1 MNIRILILCLSI
13 LCANSMIS
21 QSYNPTTVK
30 TPKGSTVTDTGILTS
45 SDITYSTAQIASLR
59 EYLQS
64 QYNGAILVD
73 VPSFAYNCHAYAWHV
88 SEGGNKVWIGLNGS
102 KAEDVYWTDG
112 SYYEV
117 PENEATKVSY
127 HESGNHS
134 AIRLSSE
141 WYQSKWGSSALVKHH
156 PNDVPLGY
164 NPSMTKKFYKKLPS
178 MMITGQSYICSF
190 ADYSVSNLPVGA
202 TVNWTYS
209 PIYSSTRPSIKQN
222 TPSKNSCTVNNT
234 YGQIFEGYLNAEII
248 YAGKIIDTVSRLIR
262 GDNDNFVGFYWQPS
276 SDGSWV
282 PDMSISLDEPNI
294 AIPPNDVIIESDNFR
309 GKRITYSALGYT
321 GVLQSSA
328 SNRVSFEM
336 LDLPSGEL
344 MTIRVD
350 GSDCSSPIIF
360 TFKSQNYSKTINDR
374 GLAITSLGAN
384 RYNISVA
391 IPETTDISDD
401 DSNHDLS
408 IATEA
413 TNWSLELRNV
423 MNSQKMMEQNV
434 VGNSYIL
441 DMSTMNSGIYVVT
454 ARIGEKVYSG
464 KICK

>member
-1 MNIRILILCLSI
+1 
-13 LCANSMIS
+13 
-21 QSYNPTTVK
+21 
-30 TPKGSTVTDTGILTS
+30 
-45 SDITYSTAQIASLR
+45 
-59 EYLQS
+59 
-64 QYNGAILVD
+64 
-73 VPSFAYNCHAYAWHV
+73 
-88 SEGGNKVWIGLNGS
+88 
-102 KAEDVYWTDG
+102 
-112 SYYEV
+112 
-117 PENEATKVSY
+117 
-127 HESGNHS
+127 
-134 AIRLSSE
+134 
-141 WYQSKWGSSALVKHH
+141 
-156 PNDVPLGY
+156 
-164 NPSMTKKFYKKLPS
+164 